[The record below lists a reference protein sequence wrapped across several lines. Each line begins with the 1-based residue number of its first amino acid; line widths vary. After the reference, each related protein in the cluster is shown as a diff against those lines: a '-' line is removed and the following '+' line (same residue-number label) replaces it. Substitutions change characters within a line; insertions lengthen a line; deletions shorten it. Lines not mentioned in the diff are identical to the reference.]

1 MNPQTQQKGTPRS
14 KTAFP
19 QPRTWPGQK
28 YWIILIT
35 TIILL
40 VSFTASFF
48 VFLLT
53 ETDEYSS
60 PSISNK
66 VNISNKLPPKATEKV
81 TGTVGDVD
89 TDMFV
94 TVPTM
99 SNYVSTQSPFVKN
112 LDGLIEPTDIEHE
125 SNNTILIE
133 IGNGS
138 CTSIAEKNADA
149 KIYPASMT
157 KVMSLVVACE
167 NLKNINT
174 KLVVSEEHVRYMND
188 YGGSGVGLAAGQT
201 LTVKDCLYL
210 TSYQSDTVAV
220 LMLAEHVAGSV
231 ADFVELMNDKAKA
244 LGLSNTN
251 FANCTGLHDENNYT
265 TCREMAAIMT
275 YALDN
280 PLCYELLT
288 SYNAYPIT
296 LKVWD
301 SEAGQHV
308 EKECKFYSSWY
319 SARFG
324 DKPKLETVTITAG
337 KTGYID
343 ESGFCLVSYAVSR
356 ASGRK
361 YVNVIVGK
369 PKGSGLNE
377 VISTNQVKTI
387 YNTYAE

>member
-1 MNPQTQQKGTPRS
+1 MNPKTQQKGTPRS

-28 YWIILIT
+28 YWILLIT

-40 VSFTASFF
+40 ISFTASFF

-53 ETDEYSS
+53 ETDGYSTS
-60 PSISNK
+60 IGSNAGNINDKIPSKS
-66 VNISNKLPPKATEKV
+66 TEKS
-81 TGTVGDVD
+81 TGDENVD
-89 TDMFV
+89 SDAFA
-94 TVPTM
+94 TVPSM
-99 SNYVSTQSPFVKN
+99 NNYISTPSPFVTN
-112 LDGLIEPTDIEHE
+112 LDGLIEPTDTDHE
-125 SNNTILIE
+125 SNNTILVE
-133 IGNGS
+133 IGDNS
-138 CTSIAEKNADA
+138 CTSIAEKNADE

-157 KVMSLVVACE
+157 KVMSLIVICE
-167 NLKNINT
+167 NLKNTGT
-174 KLVVSEEHVRYMND
+174 KLTVTEEHVKYMND
-188 YGGSGVGLAAGQT
+188 NGGSGVGLVPGQV

-220 LMLAEHVAGSV
+220 IMLAEHVAGSE
-231 ADFVELMNDKAKA
+231 DEFVELMNDKARK
-244 LGLSNTN
+244 LGLNNTN
-251 FANCTGLHDENNYT
+251 FANCTGLHDEDNYT

-288 SYNAYPIT
+288 SYTAYALT

-301 SEAGQHV
+301 SDEDAYV
-308 EKECKFYSSWY
+308 DKECKFYSSWY

-324 DKPKLETVTITAG
+324 DHPRLETVTVTAA

-369 PKGSGLNE
+369 PRGSGLNE
-377 VISTNQVKTI
+377 IISTNQVKTI

>member
-1 MNPQTQQKGTPRS
+1 MNPKTQQKGTPRS

-19 QPRTWPGQK
+19 QPRNWPGQK

-53 ETDEYSS
+53 ETDGYSS
-60 PSISNK
+60 PVGSNTG
-66 VNISNKLPPKATEKV
+66 NINNKIPQKATEDS
-81 TGTVGDVD
+81 TDDANGDADV
-89 TDMFV
+89 FE
-94 TVPTM
+94 TVPSM
-99 SNYVSTQSPFVKN
+99 NNYISTPSPFVTH
-112 LDGLIEPTDIEHE
+112 LDGLIEPTDTAHE
-125 SNNTILIE
+125 SNNAILVE
-133 IGNGS
+133 IGNES

-157 KVMSLVVACE
+157 KVMSLIVACE
-167 NLKNINT
+167 NVKNLNT
-174 KLVVSEEHVRYMND
+174 KLTVTESHVQYMSTH
-188 YGGSGVGLAAGQT
+188 GGSGVGLSAGQT
-201 LTVKDCLYL
+201 ITVKDCLYL
-210 TSYQSDTVAV
+210 TSYQSDTIAV
-220 LMLAEHVAGSV
+220 MMLAEHVAGSV
-231 ADFVELMNDKAKA
+231 AEFVELMNEKASE
-244 LGLSNTN
+244 LGLSNTR

-288 SYNAYPIT
+288 SYTAYPIT

-301 SEAGQHV
+301 SEEEKQV
-308 EKECKFYSSWY
+308 EKQCNFYSSWY
-319 SARFG
+319 SGKFG
-324 DKPKLETVTITAG
+324 DRPKLETVTVTAG

-343 ESGFCLVSYAVSR
+343 ESGFCLVTYAVSR

-369 PKGSGLNE
+369 PKGSGLTE
-377 VISTNQVKTI
+377 VILTNQVKTI

>member
-1 MNPQTQQKGTPRS
+1 MNLNTQKKGTPRS

-28 YWIILIT
+28 YWILLIT

-53 ETDEYSS
+53 ETDGYST
-60 PSISNK
+60 PVGSNTG
-66 VNISNKLPPKATEKV
+66 NINNKLPPKATEN
-81 TGTVGDVD
+81 GTENENADE
-89 TDMFV
+89 DMFV
-94 TVPTM
+94 TVQSM
-99 SNYVSTQSPFVKN
+99 SNYVSTPSPFVN
-112 LDGLIEPTDIEHE
+112 QLDGLIEPTNIDLE
-125 SNNTILIE
+125 SNNTILVE
-133 IGNGS
+133 IGSDS
-138 CTSIAEKNADA
+138 CTSIAEKSADA

-167 NLKNINT
+167 NLKNLNT
-174 KLVVSEEHVRYMND
+174 KLVVSSAHVQYMND
-188 YGGSGVGLAAGQT
+188 EGGSGVGLVAGQT

-220 LMLAEHVAGSV
+220 LMLAEHVAGSE
-231 ADFVELMNDKAKA
+231 ANFVKLMNEKARS
-244 LGLSNTN
+244 LGLNNTN
-251 FANCTGLHDENNYT
+251 FANCTGLHDEDNYT

-288 SYNAYPIT
+288 SYNGYKLT
-296 LKVWD
+296 LKAWD
-301 SEAGQHV
+301 NKEEKHV
-308 EKECKFYSSWY
+308 EKECEFYSSWY
-319 SARFG
+319 SGRF
-324 DKPKLETVTITAG
+324 DDRPRLDTVTVTAG

-343 ESGFCLVSYAVSR
+343 ESGVCLVTYAVSR

-387 YNTYAE
+387 YNTYVE

>member
-1 MNPQTQQKGTPRS
+1 MNPKTQQKGTTRS

-28 YWIILIT
+28 YWILLIT

-40 VSFTASFF
+40 VSFAASFF
-48 VFLLT
+48 VLLLT
-53 ETDEYSS
+53 ETDGYSTPAGS
-60 PSISNK
+60 NTGNINNRLPS
-66 VNISNKLPPKATEKV
+66 KATEN
-81 TGTVGDVD
+81 GTDD
-89 TDMFV
+89 ENADADMFV
-94 TVPTM
+94 TVPSM
-99 SNYVSTQSPFVKN
+99 DNYVSTPSAFVKQ
-112 LDGLIEPTDIEHE
+112 LDGLIEPTDIAHE
-125 SNNTILIE
+125 SNNTILVE
-133 IGNGS
+133 IGDDS
-138 CTSIAEKNADA
+138 CTSIAEKSADA

-157 KVMSLVVACE
+157 KVMSLIIACE
-167 NLKNINT
+167 NLKNLNT
-174 KLVVSEEHVRYMND
+174 KLVVTEEHVQYMND
-188 YGGSGVGLAAGQT
+188 QGGSGVGLIAGQT
-201 LTVKDCLYL
+201 LTVEDCLYL

-220 LMLAEHVAGSV
+220 IMLAEHVAGSE
-231 ADFVELMNDKAKA
+231 DKFVKLMNEKARA
-244 LGLSNTN
+244 LGLNNTS
-251 FANCTGLHDENNYT
+251 FSNCTGLHDENNYT

-288 SYNAYPIT
+288 SYNGYKLT

-301 SEAGQHV
+301 SEEEKHI
-308 EKECKFYSSWY
+308 EKECEFYSSWY
-319 SARFG
+319 SGKFSDNPRLG
-324 DKPKLETVTITAG
+324 TVTVTAG

-343 ESGFCLVSYAVSR
+343 ESGFCLVTYAVSR

-369 PKGSGLNE
+369 PKGSGLTE